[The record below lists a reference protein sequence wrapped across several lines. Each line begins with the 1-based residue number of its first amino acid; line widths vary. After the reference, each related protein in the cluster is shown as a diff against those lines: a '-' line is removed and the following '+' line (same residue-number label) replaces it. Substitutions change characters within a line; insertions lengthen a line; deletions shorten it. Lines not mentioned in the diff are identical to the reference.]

1 MMSEKELIKRVLLQF
16 ATAVT
21 KCVSF
26 MIKCDSYYKL
36 QYLSQNMS
44 VHTEK
49 SLVLNIGF

>member
-1 MMSEKELIKRVLLQF
+1 MMNEKELIKRVLLQF
-16 ATAVT
+16 ATAVR

-26 MIKCDSYYKL
+26 IIKCDSYYKL